1 MSVLRP
7 PARGFTEAELALR
20 TERAQSMMR
29 AQEVDALLLTTEA
42 QVRYFTGFLTQFWQS
57 PTRPWF
63 LLVPLT
69 GKPIA
74 VIPGIGVAGMQTTW
88 IDDIRSWSSPQPGD
102 DGISLLVQTIRELP
116 RRFGRLGATLG
127 IESVLRMPVLDF
139 QRLQAELGATEVV
152 DCATE
157 VLQLCSVKSGSEID
171 KIRYVCELAS
181 DSFNALPE
189 IVHSGLSEREIL
201 RRMRIDLLQRGA
213 DHTPYI
219 VSASGP
225 DGYGDIIMG
234 PSDRIVTA
242 GDVMIID
249 TGTVY
254 DGYFCDFDR
263 NYAFEQASE
272 KARRAYDTVYRSTDA
287 GFAAARPGATTTDV
301 WQAMWSV
308 LEKGGARGNDVGRM
322 GHGLGAQLTEW
333 PSLTATDRTP
343 LQAGMVITLE
353 PGMEFESGKMMV
365 HEENIVITEDGAEM
379 LSKRAAAEIPVIGTQ
394 APE

>member
-1 MSVLRP
+1 MRANP
-7 PARGFTEAELALR
+7 PVRGFFQTEFEAR
-20 TERAQSMMR
+20 TAGVQRRMR
-29 AQEVDALLLTTEA
+29 DLEIDAMLLTTEP
-42 QVRYFTGFLTQFWQS
+42 QVRYFTGFLTQFWHS

-63 LLVPLT
+63 LLIPLD

-74 VIPGIGVAGMQTTW
+74 VIPTIGVAGMELSW

-102 DGISLLVQTIRELP
+102 DGISLLLSTIQELP

-127 IESVLRMPVLDF
+127 TESILRMPVGDF
-139 QRLQAELGATEVV
+139 HRLQDELGATEVV
-152 DCATE
+152 DCAE
-157 VLQLCSVKSGSEID
+157 MMLQLCSVKSEAEIE

-181 DSFNALPE
+181 DSFNALPQM
-189 IVHSGLSEREIL
+189 IRTGQSEREIL
-201 RRMRIDLLQRGA
+201 RDMRIDLLHRGA

-219 VSASGP
+219 VSASGA

-234 PSDRIVTA
+234 PTDRKLER

-249 TGTVY
+249 TGTVF

-263 NYAFEQASE
+263 NYAFGEVSD
-272 KARRAYDTVYRSTDA
+272 KARRAYDCVYQSTDV

-308 LEKGGARGNDVGRM
+308 LEAGGAMGNDVGRM

-333 PSLTATDRTP
+333 PSLTASDNTP
-343 LQAGMVITLE
+343 LRAGMVITLE
-353 PGMEFESGKMMV
+353 PGMEFASGKLMV

-379 LSKRAAAEIPVIGTQ
+379 LSKRAAAEIPVVT
-394 APE
+394 